1 MDFPNTFED
10 ILKYIVYKCRE
21 EENPV
26 ADSLVAY
33 LLNLQV
39 DESIFLFFKNS
50 RK

>member
-1 MDFPNTFED
+1 MDIPNTFEE
-10 ILKYIVYKCRE
+10 ILKHIVYKCRE

-39 DESIFLFFKNS
+39 DEGKIYII
-50 RK
+50 